1 MRRRL
6 RQASLTLHVLSS
18 VGWFGAVGV
27 FLALSLVAVGSS
39 DAQVVEAAYM
49 TMGWAGGWVLV
60 PMALTSL
67 TTGVI
72 EGLTTRWGLIQH
84 YWVLFK
90 LVLTLAATVVL
101 VLYTRTLSVLA
112 DDAVHG
118 GPKLDGLTVVVH
130 SGGALL
136 LLVAATALAIY
147 KPRGRT
153 GLGRVAD
160 RPVRAGS

>member
-1 MRRRL
+1 M

-27 FLALSLVAVGSS
+27 FLAMSLVAVASS
-39 DAQVVEAAYM
+39 DGRVVDAVYV

-60 PMALTSL
+60 PMAFASL
-67 TTGVI
+67 TTGVV
-72 EGLTTRWGLIQH
+72 EGLTTRWGLVRH

-90 LVLTLAATVVL
+90 LVLTVAATLVL

-112 DDAVHG
+112 ADVADG
-118 GPKLDGLTVVVH
+118 GPRPDGLTVVVH

-136 LLVAATALAIY
+136 LLVAATVLAVY

-153 GLGRVAD
+153 GLGRGL
-160 RPVRAGS
+160 AGR